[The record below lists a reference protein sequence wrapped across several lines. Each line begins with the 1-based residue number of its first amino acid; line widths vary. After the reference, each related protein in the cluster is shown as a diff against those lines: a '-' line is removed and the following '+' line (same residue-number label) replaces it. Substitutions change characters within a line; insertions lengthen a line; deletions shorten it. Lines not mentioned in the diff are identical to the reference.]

1 MFSDSYIC
9 YFVIV
14 SEYYVILQKI
24 FANIGSHLKRFTNL
38 FLDPLVILFLPLNI
52 KSTKN
57 VGEEKKN
64 NLLPS

>member
-9 YFVIV
+9 YFVIA

-38 FLDPLVILFLPLNI
+38 FLDPLVILFLPLNL